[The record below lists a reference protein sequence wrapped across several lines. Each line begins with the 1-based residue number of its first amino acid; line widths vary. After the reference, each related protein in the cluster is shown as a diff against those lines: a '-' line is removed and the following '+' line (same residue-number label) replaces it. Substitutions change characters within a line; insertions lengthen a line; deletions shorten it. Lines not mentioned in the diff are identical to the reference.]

1 LECVNYLHHKQICH
15 RDLKP
20 QNIMFLND
28 EPNSIIKIIDYGY
41 SFNFMIKKE
50 DLNEVLGTPYYMAP
64 ELFSGKYNE
73 KCDLWSIG
81 VMMYY
86 SICLNYPFNGKNRE

>member
-1 LECVNYLHHKQICH
+1 MECVNYLHHKQICH

-73 KCDLWSIG
+73 KWFMEYRCNDVLFY
-81 VMMYY
+81 MFK
-86 SICLNYPFNGKNRE
+86 LPF

>member
-1 LECVNYLHHKQICH
+1 
-15 RDLKP
+15 
-20 QNIMFLND
+20 
-28 EPNSIIKIIDYGY
+28 
-41 SFNFMIKKE
+41 MIKKE